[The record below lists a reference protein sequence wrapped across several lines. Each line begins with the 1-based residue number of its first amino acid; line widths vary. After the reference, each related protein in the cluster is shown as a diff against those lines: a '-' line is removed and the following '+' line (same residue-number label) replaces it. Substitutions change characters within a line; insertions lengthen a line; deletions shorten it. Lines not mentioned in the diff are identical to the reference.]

1 MIIDCET
8 CTMRDIAC
16 GDCVV
21 SHLLGAEPV
30 SPLAPL
36 RLVAD
41 EERALRVLHGAG
53 LVPPLRMLHAISD
66 TAATA

>member
-1 MIIDCET
+1 MIIDCST

-21 SHLLGAEPV
+21 SHFLAAP
-30 SPLAPL
+30 SPAPL
-36 RLVAD
+36 REVAAA

-53 LVPPLRMLHAISD
+53 LVPPLRMQGPLRESRGA
-66 TAATA
+66 